1 MRPSHTDMIFPPTH
15 QFCEIRSQNQ
25 WKNHVFQFEFYH
37 QICIPTVWPVPV
49 CSAGAGRFSGLTDC
63 GLKVLPFFPDPS
75 GLDHSVWH
83 RGVLAFSPGET
94 ERWGI
99 SPSDC
104 GWTWNIKQLI
114 NQDNSLASN
123 TDGFQARWG
132 WTVRCRLDQQWE
144 FLVGVHC
151 VHCVHYGHL
160 HCCLSSPWLGSD

>member
-1 MRPSHTDMIFPPTH
+1 MIFPPTH

-49 CSAGAGRFSGLTDC
+49 CSAGAGRFSGVTDC
-63 GLKVLPFFPDPS
+63 GLKVPPCRDTSPDPS

-83 RGVLAFSPGET
+83 LGALTSSPGER

-104 GWTWNIKQLI
+104 GWTWNIKQLMRTI
-114 NQDNSLASN
+114 QWGLQGA
-123 TDGFQARWG
+123 TDGFQVRLG
-132 WTVRCRLDQQWE
+132 WIVHCRLDRQSE

-151 VHCVHYGHL
+151 VHCVHCVHL
-160 HCCLSSPWLGSD
+160 HCFLSSPWLGSD